1 MFRNCRTEQA
11 QPLRA
16 KVALMAA
23 DAARRQATYDDVLR
37 AAEHVVAEVLNGDLH
52 TSPRPA
58 GPHAEAASVLGMDI
72 GGAFHRGRGGPG
84 GWIILDEPELHLGEH
99 VLVPD
104 LAGWRRTRLP
114 EVPRDAFLT
123 LVPDWTCEVLSPST
137 ALLDRRQKMRIY
149 AEQRVPH
156 VWLVDPAVRSL
167 EVYLLQGEHYS
178 TLGTFGEDD
187 VVRAAPF
194 EELALELAALWP
206 TAHGTS
212 AR

>member
-1 MFRNCRTEQA
+1 
-11 QPLRA
+11 
-16 KVALMAA
+16 MAE
-23 DAARRQATYDDVLR
+23 AASRRATYQDIID
-37 AAEHVVAEVLNGDLH
+37 APPNQVAEIIDGVLWTH
-52 TSPRPA
+52 PRPA
-58 GPHAEAASVLGMDI
+58 APHAEAASVLGMDI

-114 EVPRDAFLT
+114 EVPSDAFLS
-123 LVPDWTCEVLSPST
+123 LAPDWVCEVLSPST

-149 AEQRVPH
+149 AQQQVPH
-156 VWLVDPAVRSL
+156 VWLVDPLVRSL
-167 EVYLLQGEHYS
+167 EVYALQGEHYF

-194 EELALELAALWP
+194 AELALELAALWP
-206 TAHGTS
+206 V